1 MPVFL
6 LRRVPFG
13 HLGFLDFVFFEL
25 EEDFD
30 EDLELDFDFLEDF
43 LELDEDSDIDFNCKG
58 DPGLSSDFLDDTG
71 VIALAL
77 ALDFSKSI
85 NSLDISGWCIS

>member
-13 HLGFLDFVFFEL
+13 HLGFLDFVFL
-25 EEDFD
+25 EEDD
-30 EDLELDFDFLEDF
+30 EDDLEEDF
-43 LELDEDSDIDFNCKG
+43 LELDLELDFFEDADLVSNCKG

-71 VIALAL
+71 VIVL